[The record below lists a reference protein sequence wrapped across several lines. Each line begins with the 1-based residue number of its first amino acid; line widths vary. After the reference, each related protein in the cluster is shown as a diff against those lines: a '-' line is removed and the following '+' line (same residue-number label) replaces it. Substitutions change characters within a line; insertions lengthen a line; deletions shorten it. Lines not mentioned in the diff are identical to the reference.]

1 MIKIYRAGVDP
12 LKAMKIAG
20 HTEYQTTADI
30 YTHLDHEMLRAT
42 ADDMANVF
50 KTVNTA
56 ARQSRYKQPAQ
67 KILAG
72 KVIQF
77 PRVDGQD

>member
-12 LKAMKIAG
+12 LKAMKIVG

-56 ARQSRYKQPAQ
+56 ARQSRLQKPASR
-67 KILAG
+67 
-72 KVIQF
+72 VIRF
-77 PRVDGQD
+77 PKTGS

>member
-1 MIKIYRAGVDP
+1 MIKIYRAGVNP

-20 HTEYQTTADI
+20 YTEYQTTADI

>member
-1 MIKIYRAGVDP
+1 MAKLYRAGVDP
-12 LKAMKIAG
+12 LKAMKIVG

-30 YTHLDHEMLRAT
+30 YTHLDYEMLRAT

-77 PRVDGQD
+77 PRVDGLD